1 MRALTIDPGGL
12 RHELVLES
20 ATATPDGYGGT
31 TESWAA
37 MATLFA
43 RMEPQSARR
52 TLNTGQVVRTVTHRM
67 TIRQDA
73 SVKSGMRF
81 RKEDRLFDILTVY
94 DPDET
99 GRYFFCETS
108 EVGQ

>member
-1 MRALTIDPGGL
+1 MRALVIDPGAL

-20 ATATPDGYGGT
+20 AATTPDGYGGT
-31 TESWAA
+31 TESWATA
-37 MATLFA
+37 ATLFA
-43 RMEPQSARR
+43 RMEPLGARQ
-52 TLNTGQVVRTVTHRM
+52 TVNTGQTTRIVTHRM
-67 TIRQDA
+67 TVRQDA
-73 SVKSGMRF
+73 AVESGTRF
-81 RKEDRLFDILTVY
+81 RKGDRIFDILTVY